1 MFSSGKLRDLE
12 DELAAS
18 HKKYTELQKQNAKLQ
33 SDLTKKESLIDAQ
46 VNFLFHNN
54 VLQIPGVFYHS
65 LVMKSYHLFQFN

>member
-46 VNFLFHNN
+46 VIFCF
-54 VLQIPGVFYHS
+54 
-65 LVMKSYHLFQFN
+65 

>member
-54 VLQIPGVFYHS
+54 VLQIPGVF
-65 LVMKSYHLFQFN
+65 